1 MTKET
6 YKAFM
11 TEHLVALEELSKDK
25 EIYDTASLTDIVL
38 LIKTKIE
45 VADILYRLENE

>member
-6 YKAFM
+6 YKSFV
-11 TEHLVALEELSKDK
+11 TEHLTALEELSKDE
-25 EIYDTASLTDIVL
+25 EIYAAASLSDIIM